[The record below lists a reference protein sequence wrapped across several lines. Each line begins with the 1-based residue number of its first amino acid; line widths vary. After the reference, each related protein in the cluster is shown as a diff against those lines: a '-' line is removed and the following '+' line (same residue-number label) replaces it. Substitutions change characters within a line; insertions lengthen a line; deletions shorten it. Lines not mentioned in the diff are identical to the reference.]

1 MSKTEEKDAEGNDVP
16 YVQPNVEVELSKE
29 KRQACRDIVTEIKNF
44 GVNQRQILF
53 LIQLLAMELENGDAM
68 RAIVKAVGAVRKD
81 IPAGSKLIVTT
92 EQTPVKKT
100 VKAGLVVKP

>member
-1 MSKTEEKDAEGNDVP
+1 MSNKEPERDAEGNEIA
-16 YVQPNVEVELSKE
+16 YVQPNVELELSKE

-68 RAIVKAVGAVRKD
+68 RAVVKAVGSVRKE
-81 IPAGSKLIVTT
+81 IPAGNKLIVT
-92 EQTPVKKT
+92 EQKPTVKK
-100 VKAGLVVKP
+100 KPGLVKP